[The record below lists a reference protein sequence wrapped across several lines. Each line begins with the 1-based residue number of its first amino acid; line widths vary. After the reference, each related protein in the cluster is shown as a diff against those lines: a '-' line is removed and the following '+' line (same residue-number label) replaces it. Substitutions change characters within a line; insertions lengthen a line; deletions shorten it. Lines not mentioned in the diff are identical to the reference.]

1 MPYNLRKSTVHV
13 RKTVPFNPEKLSFMN
28 PAIICFGEVLLRLS
42 APGKELLLQSPHFEA
57 HIGGAEANVAVSLHK
72 FGHRTRMVSALPES
86 TLGRACAD
94 ELRRHGVDTSAIQY
108 RDGRMGMYFLTH
120 GAGHRP
126 AEVLYDR
133 ANSAFAAAPASTY
146 DWKALLADAR
156 WLHISGITP
165 AVSSS
170 TAEAAANAMQV
181 ARSAGVKISFDCNFR
196 ARLWGARSPEAPQL
210 LTRLCEQA
218 DVIFGDDRDFAFML
232 GFKASAADPR
242 REAADFAF
250 AKFKHL
256 QYIICTERARSSVD
270 VQQLTGLLFDR
281 NTTYTSR
288 SYPLTGIVDR
298 IGAGDA
304 FAAGVMHGLLSGNT
318 PQQSIDFG
326 AAAGCLKHSIPG
338 DFNLLTVA
346 DVELLLS
353 EKGGDVRR

>member
-318 PQQSIDFG
+318 PQESIDFG

>member
-1 MPYNLRKSTVHV
+1 
-13 RKTVPFNPEKLSFMN
+13 MN
-28 PAIICFGEVLLRLS
+28 SAIICFGEVLLRLS
-42 APGKELLLQSPHFEA
+42 APGKQLLLQSPHFEA

-86 TLGRACAD
+86 TLGRACAS
-94 ELRRHGVDTSAIQY
+94 ELRRHGVDTDAIEF

-133 ANSAFAAAPASTY
+133 SDSAFAIAPATVY

-170 TAEAAANAMQV
+170 TAEAAASAMQA
-181 ARSAGVKISFDCNFR
+181 ARNAGVKISFDCNFR

-210 LTRLCEQA
+210 LTSLCEQV
-218 DVIFGDDRDFAFML
+218 DVIFGDDRDLAFML
-232 GFKASAADPR
+232 GFKPSAGDVR

-256 QYIICTERARSSVD
+256 QYIVCTERARSSVD
-270 VQQLTGLLFDR
+270 VQQLTGLLFDKAA
-281 NTTYTSR
+281 TYTSR
-288 SYPLTGIVDR
+288 SYSLNSIVDR
-298 IGAGDA
+298 IGGGDA
-304 FAAGVMHGLLSGNT
+304 FAAGVLHGLLTGKT
-318 PQQSIDFG
+318 PQESIDFG